1 MLFLRKLPSG
11 QLEVM
16 FEESRVEETHRR
28 GKAEESVVVEVEI
41 PEMVNQREVSEREA
55 QRM

>member
-16 FEESRVEETHRR
+16 FEESSVEDSHRR
-28 GKAEESVVVEVEI
+28 GKAEESVVVEVEM
-41 PEMVNQREVSEREA
+41 PKMVNQREVSEREA
-55 QRM
+55 QRI